1 MAQEY
6 LWNRFYSGYIYP
18 VKNENLK
25 KVALITGA
33 GRGIG
38 SEIARLLTSSDYSI
52 IIASRTES
60 DLVKLAEDLEMDANH
75 VLIVSE
81 DLSKLDGIERTLEK
95 SLNYFGRIDCLV
107 NNVGGPIGRGNFFE
121 IDENSWF
128 ETYELNVMSLVRMA
142 KLIHPV
148 LTKSTCGRI
157 VSVGSATS
165 RQPGYFDP
173 HYSSAK
179 AALANTTKH
188 LANIFAK
195 DGITVNLVTPGPIS
209 TEGFFNSFVNT
220 TTSDHES
227 ALGEHIARLE
237 RDIPLGRLGLPSD
250 VAELVKFLLSEQA
263 SWITG
268 SDFVIDGGKTK
279 SI

>member
-1 MAQEY
+1 M
-6 LWNRFYSGYIYP
+6 
-18 VKNENLK
+18 KNENPK

-38 SEIARLLTSSDYSI
+38 SEIARLLTSSDYAI

-60 DLVKLAEDLEMDANH
+60 DLLRLTKEIAIDSNH
-75 VLIVSE
+75 VLIVNE
-81 DLSKLDGIERTLEK
+81 DLSKVDGIERTLEK

-121 IDENSWF
+121 IDDSSWF
-128 ETYELNVMSLVRMA
+128 ETFELNVMSLVRMA

-148 LTKSTCGRI
+148 LTKSTRGRI
-157 VSVGSATS
+157 VSIGSATS
-165 RQPGYFDP
+165 RQPGHFDP

-179 AALANTTKH
+179 SALANTTKH

-195 DGITVNLVTPGPIS
+195 DGITVNLVSPGPIS

-220 TTSDHES
+220 TSSDHDL
-227 ALGEHIARLE
+227 ALWEHVARLE

-250 VAELVKFLLSEQA
+250 VAELVKFLLSDQA

>member
-6 LWNRFYSGYIYP
+6 VWNRFHSGYIYL
-18 VKNENLK
+18 VKNINAK
-25 KVALITGA
+25 KVALVTGA

-38 SEIARLLTSSDYSI
+38 SEIARSLSSSDYAV

-60 DLVKLAEDLEMDANH
+60 DLVNLAQELAVDSNS
-75 VLIVSE
+75 VFIVNE

-95 SLNYFGRIDCLV
+95 SLGYFGRIDCLV

-121 IDENSWF
+121 IDDNSWYETF
-128 ETYELNVMSLVRMA
+128 EINVMSLVRMA
-142 KLIHPV
+142 RLIHPI
-148 LTKSTCGRI
+148 LSKSNSGRI
-157 VSVGSATS
+157 VSVGSTTS
-165 RQPGYFDP
+165 RQPGNFDP

-179 AALANTTKH
+179 SALANTTKY

-195 DGITVNLVTPGPIS
+195 DGITVNLISPGPIL
-209 TEGFFNSFVNT
+209 TDGFLNSFVNT
-220 TTSDHES
+220 TNLDHDS
-227 ALGEHIARLE
+227 AMQEHILRLKK
-237 RDIPLGRLGLPSD
+237 DIPLGRLGLPSD
-250 VAELVKFLLSEQA
+250 VAGLVNFLLSDQA

-268 SDFVIDGGKTK
+268 SEFVIDGGKGR

>member
-1 MAQEY
+1 M
-6 LWNRFYSGYIYP
+6 
-18 VKNENLK
+18 KNKNPK

-33 GRGIG
+33 GRGVG
-38 SEIARLLTSSDYSI
+38 SEIARSLSSSDCAV

-60 DLVKLAEDLEMDANH
+60 DLVKLAEELAVDSNS
-75 VLIVSE
+75 VLIVNE
-81 DLSKLDGIERTLEK
+81 DLSKLDGIERTIEK
-95 SLNYFGRIDCLV
+95 SLRFFGRIDCLV
-107 NNVGGPIGRGNFFE
+107 NNVGGPLGRGNFFE
-121 IDENSWF
+121 LDDNAWF
-128 ETYELNVMSLVRMA
+128 DTFELNVLSLVRMA
-142 KLIHPV
+142 RLIHPV
-148 LTKSTCGRI
+148 LSKSTCGRI

-179 AALANTTKH
+179 SALANTTKH

-195 DGITVNLVTPGPIS
+195 NGITVNLVSPGPIL
-209 TEGFFNSFVNT
+209 TEGFLNSFVNMT
-220 TTSDHES
+220 DLDHDL
-227 ALGEHIARLE
+227 ALQEHIARLE

-250 VAELVKFLLSEQA
+250 VVGLVKFLLSDQA

-268 SDFVIDGGKTK
+268 SEFVIDGGKTK

>member
-18 VKNENLK
+18 VKNENPK

-38 SEIARLLTSSDYSI
+38 SEIARSLTSRDYAI

-60 DLVKLAEDLEMDANH
+60 DLVKLTEELAVDSNS

-95 SLNYFGRIDCLV
+95 SLNFFGRIDCLV

-121 IDENSWF
+121 IDDNSWL
-128 ETYELNVMSLVRMA
+128 ETFELNVMSLVRMA

-148 LTKSTCGRI
+148 LSKSTCGRI

-179 AALANTTKH
+179 SALANTTKH

-195 DGITVNLVTPGPIS
+195 DGITVNLVSPGPIS
-209 TEGFFNSFVNT
+209 TEGFFKSFVNT
-220 TTSDHES
+220 TSS
-227 ALGEHIARLE
+227 AHDLALREHIVRLE

-250 VAELVKFLLSEQA
+250 VAELVNFLLSDQA

-268 SDFVIDGGKTK
+268 SEFVIDGGKTK